1 MGFFEKLALSG
12 TQQNNASQQNTLAN
26 QVDAEQLTSSI
37 KSYESLIKQGYT
49 EKSIGQEDTALQEP
63 MLGMMSV
70 NPDYREKNNY
80 TKSMHRVQEVL
91 KRFGNNIIVNA
102 IINTRADQ
110 VSLYC
115 QPTRYSKKGM
125 GFEVR
130 LKDVGA
136 EATDDEKEEMK
147 KIEEF
152 LVNTSHKTDTERDTF
167 YDFCKKIIRDTL
179 LYDQVN
185 FEKNIDKK
193 TNKLISFLAVDPT
206 TMFYKTKDSKIVRN
220 KEKLPKFVQVIDDKV
235 VNEYTAREMAMG
247 IRRPRTDISSS
258 GYGYSELEVALK
270 QIVAHENTEAFNDR
284 FFSHGGTT
292 RGVLLIKQ
300 EQQSTTYALES
311 FKREWKSSLS
321 GINGSWQIPVI
332 NAEDV
337 KFINMT
343 PTANDMQFEKWLNY
357 LINVICSVYGIDPS
371 EINFPNRG
379 GATGSKSNSLN
390 EGNSSDKHRD
400 SKTKGLEPLLKFI
413 ENMINKYIISEFDS
427 KYIFEFSGGD
437 NKTELEK
444 LAILEKELELFKLP
458 DEARIER
465 DLEGTIPGGDSI
477 LNGTAV
483 QRQIQIMQEEQ
494 FAYQQKRDKVA
505 DAKEKEQKEA
515 EPTEQET
522 PTEEPQQ
529 EGSQPKV
536 KGQMKDHSNDRD
548 NTSGNIKVPKK

>member
-300 EQQSTTYALES
+300 EQQSTTYALEN

-522 PTEEPQQ
+522 PTEEPHQ

>member
-12 TQQNNASQQNTLAN
+12 TQQNNTQQPNTLAS

-37 KSYESLIKQGYT
+37 KSYEDLLKKGYV
-49 EKSIGQEDTALQEP
+49 EKAIGQEDTAQQEP
-63 MLGMMSV
+63 LLGMMSV

-102 IINTRADQ
+102 IINTRSDQ

-130 LKDVGA
+130 LKDVTE
-136 EATDDEKEEMK
+136 EATDAEKKEMK
-147 KIEEF
+147 EIEDF
-152 LVNTSHKTDTERDTF
+152 IINTSKKVDTERDSF

-185 FEKNIDKK
+185 FEKNIDKN
-193 TNKLISFLAVDPT
+193 TGELLSFLAVDPT
-206 TMFYKTKDSKIVRN
+206 TIFYKTKDSKIVRN

-270 QIVAHENTEAFNDR
+270 QIIAHENTEAFNDR

-300 EQQSTTYALES
+300 EQQSTTYALEN

-413 ENMINKYIISEFDS
+413 ENMINKYIIPEFND

-458 DEARIER
+458 DEARVER
-465 DLEGTIPGGDSI
+465 DLEGTIPGGDTI
-477 LNGTAV
+477 LNGVAV
-483 QRQIQIMQEEQ
+483 QRQIQMMQEEE
-494 FAYQQKRDKVA
+494 FAYRQERDKKE
-505 DAKEKEQKEA
+505 DAKEEKQQQESHGNEQEQPEKEQESS
-515 EPTEQET
+515 EI
-522 PTEEPQQ
+522 
-529 EGSQPKV
+529 

-548 NTSGNIKVPKK
+548 NASGNIKIPKQ